1 MFILK
6 SFPTFVMYKN
16 RKYIMLKN
24 FVTGFGLCCL
34 LPLGML
40 GLMSNCSCGSH
51 KASIAMEDTKEDVVN
66 SEPELVDEIEKAF
79 AWNDSLVQTKTD
91 TCIEYCQQLIDKH
104 AYILSYNNET
114 RCPNYVAWKLTK
126 ERLTPNVERTDFFVE
141 DEDVDLDYRV
151 KHSDYSNS
159 GYDRGHMCPAADNR
173 FDMTAMEECFT
184 MSNICPQNRTLNAG
198 DWNDLEEKCRR
209 LARKSDAVYIVC
221 GPIFN
226 GGNKRYIGKRKK
238 HKIAVPDKFF
248 KVILVNNNDTYMAI
262 GYVMD
267 NDDSKKDLAD
277 YAVSVDVVEQL
288 TGFDFFYNLP
298 DSVENE
304 VEKNNDYF

>member
-1 MFILK
+1 
-6 SFPTFVMYKN
+6 
-16 RKYIMLKN
+16 MLKN

-91 TCIEYCQQLIDKH
+91 TSIEYCQQLIDKH

-114 RCPNYVAWKLTK
+114 RCPNYVAWKLTE

-209 LARKSDAVYIVC
+209 LAKKTDAVYIVC

-226 GGNKRYIGKRKK
+226 DGNKRYIGKRKK

>member
-6 SFPTFVMYKN
+6 SFPTFVMYKK
-16 RKYIMLKN
+16 RDYIMLKN

-34 LPLGML
+34 LPLGVL
-40 GLMSNCSCGSH
+40 GLMLNCSCGSH
-51 KASIAMEDTKEDVVN
+51 KLPVVIEDAKEEIGN
-66 SEPELVDEIEKAF
+66 TECLLVDEKERAF
-79 AWNDSLVQTKTD
+79 VWNDSLVQTNID
-91 TCIEYCQQLIDKH
+91 ESIGYRHQQIDKH
-104 AYILSYNNET
+104 AYIISYNNQT
-114 RCPNYVAWKLTK
+114 RCPNYVAWKLTE
-126 ERLTPNVERTDFFVE
+126 ERLTPNIARTNLFVE
-141 DEDVDLDYRV
+141 DEDIDLEYRI

-173 FDMTAMEECFT
+173 FDSIAMDECFT

-209 LARKSDAVYIVC
+209 LARKSDAVYVVC

-226 GGNKRYIGKRKK
+226 GGNTKYIGKRKK

-248 KVILVNNNDTYMAI
+248 KVILVNNDDTYMAL

-267 NDDSKKDLAD
+267 NDDSKKDLSE

-304 VEKNNDYF
+304 VEKNSDYF

>member
-1 MFILK
+1 
-6 SFPTFVMYKN
+6 
-16 RKYIMLKN
+16 MLKN

-34 LPLGML
+34 LPLGIL

-66 SEPELVDEIEKAF
+66 FEPELVDKIEKAF

-91 TCIEYCQQLIDKH
+91 TSIEYCQQLIDKH

-114 RCPNYVAWKLTK
+114 RCPNYVAWKLTE

-226 GGNKRYIGKRKK
+226 GGNNRYIGKRKK

>member
-1 MFILK
+1 
-6 SFPTFVMYKN
+6 
-16 RKYIMLKN
+16 
-24 FVTGFGLCCL
+24 
-34 LPLGML
+34 
-40 GLMSNCSCGSH
+40 
-51 KASIAMEDTKEDVVN
+51 MEDTKEDVVN
-66 SEPELVDEIEKAF
+66 SEPEFVDEIEKAF

-91 TCIEYCQQLIDKH
+91 TSIEYCQQLIDKH

-114 RCPNYVAWKLTK
+114 RCPNYVAWKLTE

-226 GGNKRYIGKRKK
+226 GGNKKYIGKRKK